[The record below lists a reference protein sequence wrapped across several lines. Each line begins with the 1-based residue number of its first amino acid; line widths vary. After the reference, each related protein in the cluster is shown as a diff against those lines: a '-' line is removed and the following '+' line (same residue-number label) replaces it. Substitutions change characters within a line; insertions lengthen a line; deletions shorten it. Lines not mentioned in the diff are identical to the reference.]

1 MRRRVG
7 WTALVVASA
16 LACAGC
22 ADDAPELDADRAR
35 TLQESVLAVT
45 QAAAE
50 SRWSDAQ
57 GLVAQTREALDEG
70 ADAGEVS
77 TARYRQIDAALDGVE
92 SDLAAAVAAAA
103 VAAQAAAD
111 QAAAEQAAA
120 DQAAAELAATP
131 QPAPAPEAPAKTPKG
146 KENNPGKPKGGK

>member
-22 ADDAPELDADRAR
+22 ADAAPDLDADRAR

-57 GLVAQTREALDEG
+57 GLVAQTREALDQG

-103 VAAQAAAD
+103 VAAE
-111 QAAAEQAAA
+111 AAAEQAAA

-131 QPAPAPEAPAKTPKG
+131 QPALAPEVPAKTPKG